1 MNKKFALFFIL
12 MLLIITG
19 ALALYFVDKH
29 VPMSPTD
36 SGNIPGNMQNGGL
49 FFEMDDKVYFSNA
62 YDDGCLYSMNVDES
76 KPKRITSMGCKYIS
90 GANGYLYFYMDSTS
104 KSSKVTGL
112 GAASKQYGIYRCKTS
127 GRDQVC
133 LVRDFCG
140 ETQLCGE
147 YLYYQIKTANGGT
160 LNKIKCNKTD
170 NAKVADELISPLC
183 YDNGTIYYTGVTNDH
198 DIHALLTRD
207 GDMSVPVV
215 SGFYFFPVVQDGYLY
230 YLNGTS
236 NYSLWRTNLTTGEQQ
251 LVTSDRCDCF
261 TMDRNYIYYSYS
273 NAMNPSLRRCD
284 LDGGNKL
291 ILFEGVVNSIN
302 VTSRYIYFK
311 QFGNDNVYYH
321 IPVDLSSPASPFT
334 VISN

>member
-1 MNKKFALFFIL
+1 
-12 MLLIITG
+12 
-19 ALALYFVDKH
+19 
-29 VPMSPTD
+29 
-36 SGNIPGNMQNGGL
+36 
-49 FFEMDDKVYFSNA
+49 
-62 YDDGCLYSMNVDES
+62 MNVDES
-76 KPKRITSMGCKYIS
+76 KPKRLTSMGCKYIS

-112 GAASKQYGIYRCKTS
+112 GAASKQYGIYRCKIS

-147 YLYYQIKTANGGT
+147 YLYYQIKDANGGT
-160 LNKIKCNKTD
+160 LHKIKCNKTD
-170 NAKVADELISPLC
+170 NVQVADELISPLC
-183 YDNGTIYYTGVTNDH
+183 YDNGVIYYTGVSNDH
-198 DIHALLTRD
+198 DIHALYTNG
-207 GDMSVPVV
+207 GDISTSVI
-215 SGFYFFPVVQDGYLY
+215 SGFYFFPVVKNGYLY

-261 TMDRNYIYYSYS
+261 TIDDNNIYYSYS

-284 LDGGNKL
+284 LDGGNK
-291 ILFEGVVNSIN
+291 IVLFEGVVNSIN
-302 VTSRYIYFK
+302 VTSRYVYFK
-311 QFGNDNVYYH
+311 VFGDDKTYFH
-321 IPVDLSSPASPFT
+321 IPVDLSAPASAFT